1 MLIMIVKMNVKI
13 ITYLAFSCLLCDLW
27 NSVKRKKE
35 IEPDIAF

>member
-1 MLIMIVKMNVKI
+1 MIVKVNIKKL